1 MYSLKNGEYYNHMMC
16 LDQSHVRK
24 ALIVVYSNDYLTL
37 IQHLKKKWKKFLC
50 DSKTQIVKF
59 AVFASNYRF
68 FVLTRPKQS
77 QLKALTFYLFIYLFI
92 YMVVYVTDHRCFSSQ
107 GDWRLAYPW
116 LWWSSFELLSNFV
129 VIIYYITIWK

>member
-1 MYSLKNGEYYNHMMC
+1 MYGLKNGEYYNHMMC

-37 IQHLKKKWKKFLC
+37 IQHLKKNRKKCLC

-77 QLKALTFYLFIYLFI
+77 QLGALTFIHLFICKFTSLVIVLFRRR
-92 YMVVYVTDHRCFSSQ
+92 VTNIWHFLGLGGASS
-107 GDWRLAYPW
+107 
-116 LWWSSFELLSNFV
+116 SSFSVLEL
-129 VIIYYITIWK
+129 